1 MDLSLRNRLEKSALD
16 QGFSISLGESDGWL
30 VFQAHA
36 VTTRLA
42 LSVSSDGVLLVGTS
56 HSGVGSELLN
66 ELDPAPVS
74 HQGFHCFKSPNSSE
88 LFRIIGRIWALAR
101 SLPNEPLAE
110 FERLLEEE
118 PSTTEV
124 ERLRKERIGQDVFRR
139 ALLAYWEDACAVTGV
154 KHPTL
159 LRASHIIPWA
169 RCDSDQ
175 ERLNVHNGLLL
186 VANLDAAFDAGLI
199 SFGDDGN
206 ILISGKLTPED
217 QEFSGI
223 QPHLKLNR
231 VHEQIMKRLSW
242 HRANLFQGHT
252 NNYIDGEVP

>member
-36 VTTRLA
+36 VPTRLV
-42 LSVSSDGVLLVGTS
+42 LSGNEDGVFMVGTS
-56 HSGVGSELLN
+56 HPGVGSELAD
-66 ELDPAPVS
+66 ELAPAPKS
-74 HQGFHCFKSPNSSE
+74 HDGFDCFIAPNSGA

-110 FERLLEEE
+110 FERLVREA

-139 ALLAYWEDACAVTGV
+139 ALLNYWEDACAVTGV
-154 KHPTL
+154 KNSTL

-169 RCDSDQ
+169 RCESDE

-186 VANLDAAFDAGLI
+186 VATLDAAFDAGLV
-199 SFGDDGN
+199 SFADDGS
-206 ILISGKLTPED
+206 ILISGKLSEAD
-217 QEFSGI
+217 QVSSGI
-223 QPHLKLNR
+223 SQHMRLTR
-231 VHEQIMKRLSW
+231 MHDEVRKRLAW
-242 HRANLFQGHT
+242 HRAHLF
-252 NNYIDGEVP
+252 EV

>member
-1 MDLSLRNRLEKSALD
+1 MMDLSLRNRLEKSALD

-36 VTTRLA
+36 VPTRLV
-42 LSVSSDGVLLVGTS
+42 LSGDEDGVFMVGTS
-56 HSGVGSELLN
+56 HPGVGSELAD
-66 ELDPAPVS
+66 ELAPAPRS
-74 HQGFHCFKSPNSSE
+74 HDGFDCFIAPNSGA

-110 FERLLEEE
+110 FERLVREA

-139 ALLAYWEDACAVTGV
+139 ALLNYWEDACAVTGV
-154 KHPTL
+154 KNSTL

-169 RCDSDQ
+169 RCESDE

-186 VANLDAAFDAGLI
+186 VATLDAAFDAGLV
-199 SFGDDGN
+199 SFADDGS
-206 ILISGKLTPED
+206 ILISGKLSVAD
-217 QEFSGI
+217 QVSSGI
-223 QPHLKLNR
+223 GKHMWLTR
-231 VHEQIMKRLSW
+231 MHDEVRKRLAW
-242 HRANLFQGHT
+242 HRAYLFD
-252 NNYIDGEVP
+252 N